1 MSIDFTSYLP
11 EGSKET
17 MLGERIKQLASEG
30 LANQIAKGEAELLG
44 NTEQIEQYTN
54 NIETIAAVIQ
64 ATETQLSE
72 FVASQTTTV

>member
-17 MLGERIKQLASEG
+17 MLRERIKQLASEG